1 MTSEGFLVFPVGG
14 ECVFVVGQV
23 KIFFSKARLLNDKR
37 WFLVKPLLVIEQPGF
52 GKKKI
57 NLTYYKHTLTTKRIA
72 CENIGFSSLFAAVDV
87 SRGGTS
93 TAATSEEKR
102 MFSQATKRKYY

>member
-37 WFLVKPLLVIEQPGF
+37 RFLVKPLLVIEQPGF
-52 GKKKI
+52 GKKK
-57 NLTYYKHTLTTKRIA
+57 N
-72 CENIGFSSLFAAVDV
+72 
-87 SRGGTS
+87 
-93 TAATSEEKR
+93 
-102 MFSQATKRKYY
+102 